1 VHPFGLSQYGL
12 RVNYRLI
19 PGTELSI
26 SSLAMGG
33 WLTLGDGISDAES
46 SRILHAAIDGGITF
60 LDLADVYANG
70 GAERVVGSFLQET
83 DRDRLIVSS
92 KVFWP
97 MGEGPN
103 DRGLGQRHIHAS
115 IDGTLTRL
123 GIDHLDLY
131 FCHREDPSVPLS
143 ETVQAMGDLVQQGK
157 IRAWGTS
164 CWRPSTLREA
174 HRLAQSLGV
183 APPRV
188 EQPQY
193 SLLVRGIENDLV
205 PVCQQLGMGLVAF
218 SPMAGGVLS
227 GKYLD
232 GVPAGSRAAESSW
245 LERFQKPAIVA
256 SVREFVAWCQNSGQ
270 DPAAVALAWVMS
282 QSGITSAICGA
293 RSEAQIRQNLLA
305 ADLALDDA
313 TKARLDQ
320 WFPHGRRALW
330 KRVLGAVLRLGRRA

>member
-1 VHPFGLSQYGL
+1 MD
-12 RVNYRLI
+12 YRSI

-26 SSLAMGG
+26 SSLAIGG
-33 WLTLGDGISDAES
+33 WLTLGDGVTDAES
-46 SRILHAAIDGGITF
+46 SRILHAAIDGGVTF

-70 GAERVVGSFLQET
+70 GAERVVGRFLQEA
-83 DRDRLIVSS
+83 DRGRLIVSS

-97 MGEGPN
+97 MGDGPN
-103 DRGLGQRHIHAS
+103 DRGLGRRHIHAS
-115 IDGTLTRL
+115 IDGTLSRL
-123 GIDHLDLY
+123 GLGHLDLY
-131 FCHREDPSVPLS
+131 FCHREDPSVPLA
-143 ETVQAMGDLVQQGK
+143 ETVQAMGDLVQLGK

-174 HRLAQSLGV
+174 HRVAQSLGV

-232 GVPAGSRAAESSW
+232 GVPEGSRAAESTW
-245 LERFQKPAIVA
+245 LERFQTPAIAA
-256 SVREFVAWCQNSGQ
+256 SVREFVAWCQIEGQ

-293 RSEAQIRQNLLA
+293 RNEAQIRQNLLA
-305 ADLALDDA
+305 ADLALDSSTMA
-313 TKARLDQ
+313 QLDQ

-330 KRVLGAVLRLGRRA
+330 KRLLGAVLRLGRRV